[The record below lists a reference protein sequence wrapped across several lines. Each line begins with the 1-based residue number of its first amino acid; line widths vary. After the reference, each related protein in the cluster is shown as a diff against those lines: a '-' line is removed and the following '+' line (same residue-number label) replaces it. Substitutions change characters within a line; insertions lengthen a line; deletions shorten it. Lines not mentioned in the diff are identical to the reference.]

1 MDFAMHLDFSQFKVL
16 VVEDNDHARKLLRMI
31 LKDMGITQI
40 FTAADGHAA
49 LRFLAETEAMVSCIV
64 SDWNMPHMTG
74 IQLLRQVRSA
84 QPDTPFLMLTARNTK
99 EAVQEARDAK
109 VTAYLAKPFSPEQ
122 LERKIMALLR
132 QVGGADR
139 VAAPRWR
146 QM

>member
-1 MDFAMHLDFSQFKVL
+1 MLLDFSKFKIL

-31 LKDMGITQI
+31 LRDMGITQI
-40 FTAADGHAA
+40 FTASDGYAA
-49 LRFLAETEAMVSCIV
+49 MKFLGESDEEVNCIV

-99 EAVQEARDAK
+99 EAVQEAREAK

-132 QVGGADR
+132 QVDGAAR
-139 VAAPRWR
+139 AATPRWR